1 MSVLDTQHPSWARA
15 STTTMGLFQLL
26 GLAFYSLK
34 FLRFEAREHY
44 RLVNVES
51 LFYSSAPAPSKK
63 LFIDNSRNRFFFLRN
78 KTRLSAKV
86 RLPVF
91 PKFLRKFSK
100 DRKNDSRSRDGKIFG
115 RKNFFLVLLRKK
127 NWVHFSNFS
136 SFRHPKHQKV
146 IFRNVRLVCFRFC
159 SSNDNKQQQFF
170 RPFLYQRHRLRRSGQ
185 VHELRNAQRWK

>member
-1 MSVLDTQHPSWARA
+1 MSVLDTQHPSFART

-26 GLAFYSLK
+26 GLAFYNLK

-44 RLVNVES
+44 RLIKVES
-51 LFYSSAPAPSKK
+51 LFHSSAPVPSKK
-63 LFIDNSRNRFFFLRN
+63 TVHWQFSKPIFFLRN

-86 RLPVF
+86 RLPVL

-100 DRKNDSRSRDGKIFG
+100 DRKNDSSSRDGKNLG
-115 RKNFFLVLLRKK
+115 RKTFLVLLRKK

-146 IFRNVRLVCFRFC
+146 IF
-159 SSNDNKQQQFF
+159 QQQ
-170 RPFLYQRHRLRRSGQ
+170 LEMSGLLVFAFVLQ
-185 VHELRNAQRWK
+185 MIANNNNKNKNNNKNNNYYNSC